1 MVKLSKGA
9 TLLLVASAGTILAD
23 DGTSYNMVDTLWVL
37 IAAVLVFFMNAG
49 FAFVESGFCRAKNVV
64 NILAKNFIVFAIAA
78 VAYWAIGYG
87 FMFGNGTIIGTDSF
101 LVNETANSPVS
112 NIPPFVFFFF
122 QLAFAAAGCSII
134 SGAVAERIKLISF
147 LVFGTLMVA
156 FIYPLTGHWIWGG
169 GWLSGLGFYDFAG
182 STAVHSVG
190 GWCAL
195 TGIILLGPRIG
206 KYRKDGSQHAILGHS
221 IPLATLGGF
230 ILWLGWFGFNPGS
243 QLAMD
248 ANVPR
253 IALTTALASCTGILG
268 AMITSWLSRGK
279 PDLSMIING
288 CLAGLVAITA
298 PCAVVTPVGSVIIG
312 LIAGIIVV
320 FSVYTFDKFQLDDP
334 VGATSVHLV
343 NGIWGTLAVGLFASP
358 KYFDGKAGLF
368 YGGGAAQLGIQ
379 LLGVL
384 SVAVAILIGSFL
396 LWSIIKAVFGLRVS
410 REEEIGGLDVG
421 EMGLEGYS
429 GFQIFTTEDISPLT
443 TNEPTKNATS
453 FKEVRNETGSGS
465 YSANKAA

>member
-1 MVKLSKGA
+1 M
-9 TLLLVASAGTILAD
+9 
-23 DGTSYNMVDTLWVL
+23 
-37 IAAVLVFFMNAG
+37 
-49 FAFVESGFCRAKNVV
+49 
-64 NILAKNFIVFAIAA
+64 
-78 VAYWAIGYG
+78 
-87 FMFGNGTIIGTDSF
+87 
-101 LVNETANSPVS
+101 
-112 NIPPFVFFFF
+112 
-122 QLAFAAAGCSII
+122 
-134 SGAVAERIKLISF
+134 
-147 LVFGTLMVA
+147 
-156 FIYPLTGHWIWGG
+156 
-169 GWLSGLGFYDFAG
+169 
-182 STAVHSVG
+182 
-190 GWCAL
+190 
-195 TGIILLGPRIG
+195 
-206 KYRKDGSQHAILGHS
+206 
-221 IPLATLGGF
+221 
-230 ILWLGWFGFNPGS
+230 
-243 QLAMD
+243 
-248 ANVPR
+248 
-253 IALTTALASCTGILG
+253 
-268 AMITSWLSRGK
+268 
-279 PDLSMIING
+279 
-288 CLAGLVAITA
+288 
-298 PCAVVTPVGSVIIG
+298 
-312 LIAGIIVV
+312 V

>member
-1 MVKLSKGA
+1 
-9 TLLLVASAGTILAD
+9 
-23 DGTSYNMVDTLWVL
+23 
-37 IAAVLVFFMNAG
+37 
-49 FAFVESGFCRAKNVV
+49 
-64 NILAKNFIVFAIAA
+64 
-78 VAYWAIGYG
+78 
-87 FMFGNGTIIGTDSF
+87 
-101 LVNETANSPVS
+101 
-112 NIPPFVFFFF
+112 
-122 QLAFAAAGCSII
+122 
-134 SGAVAERIKLISF
+134 
-147 LVFGTLMVA
+147 
-156 FIYPLTGHWIWGG
+156 
-169 GWLSGLGFYDFAG
+169 
-182 STAVHSVG
+182 
-190 GWCAL
+190 
-195 TGIILLGPRIG
+195 
-206 KYRKDGSQHAILGHS
+206 
-221 IPLATLGGF
+221 
-230 ILWLGWFGFNPGS
+230 
-243 QLAMD
+243 
-248 ANVPR
+248 
-253 IALTTALASCTGILG
+253 
-268 AMITSWLSRGK
+268 MITSWLSRGK